1 MSKKRQNAS
10 QLKLCDEMNKTAQ
23 EIATI
28 NVSRQTIYREIK
40 RNRRHAKR
48 RTATGKAIFC
58 KHRNNCPYKAT
69 FRHQGLTVCLEKCEH
84 FEDDFCEKLLTFP
97 FCCNKCS
104 KKRFCNKDKYYY
116 EADKSELIA
125 TTRRTESRKG
135 IIISKDDFTYINEI
149 VSISLK
155 KEQSIEHILFN
166 HEEINVSAVTIRN
179 WINEG
184 YMNARN
190 IDLPRTVRF
199 KVKKQYIARVI
210 KNPELLIGRTYKDYK
225 QWVKTNKVHTV
236 QIDTVHGSKSDNNFI
251 LTIYFPDIHFQF
263 GILINSLSPDVVNS
277 VFYDLR
283 KKMGNELYKTIFPV
297 ILCDNG
303 FEFLKLSEIEND
315 PLTGEQLSKIF
326 YCDPYRSSQ
335 KGACERNHVFIRY
348 IKVKGKSLDNLSQD
362 DVELMF
368 SHINS

>member
-1 MSKKRQNAS
+1 
-10 QLKLCDEMNKTAQ
+10 
-23 EIATI
+23 
-28 NVSRQTIYREIK
+28 
-40 RNRRHAKR
+40 
-48 RTATGKAIFC
+48 
-58 KHRNNCPYKAT
+58 
-69 FRHQGLTVCLEKCEH
+69 
-84 FEDDFCEKLLTFP
+84 
-97 FCCNKCS
+97 
-104 KKRFCNKDKYYY
+104 
-116 EADKSELIA
+116 
-125 TTRRTESRKG
+125 
-135 IIISKDDFTYINEI
+135 
-149 VSISLK
+149 
-155 KEQSIEHILFN
+155 
-166 HEEINVSAVTIRN
+166 
-179 WINEG
+179 
-184 YMNARN
+184 MNARN